1 MTEQLQQYAAE
12 LVEAVKG
19 IAPEALALAVQI
31 TRINAIGD
39 VVIGVVL
46 AAAASIAIPQL
57 LRLHRAAKA
66 DPDSVG
72 LLFAV
77 VFGWFGTV
85 VVGIFAGICLL
96 NIWTW
101 VGLFAPELRLAHD
114 ALTRLVGAP

>member
-1 MTEQLQQYAAE
+1 MTEQLQQYALE
-12 LVEAVKG
+12 LAEAVKG
-19 IAPEALALAVQI
+19 IAPEALAMAVQI
-31 TRINAIGD
+31 TRITAIGD
-39 VVIGVVL
+39 IALGVVFVVAIRL
-46 AAAASIAIPQL
+46 AIPQL

-72 LLFAV
+72 LVFAV

-114 ALTRLVGAP
+114 ALARLVGAP